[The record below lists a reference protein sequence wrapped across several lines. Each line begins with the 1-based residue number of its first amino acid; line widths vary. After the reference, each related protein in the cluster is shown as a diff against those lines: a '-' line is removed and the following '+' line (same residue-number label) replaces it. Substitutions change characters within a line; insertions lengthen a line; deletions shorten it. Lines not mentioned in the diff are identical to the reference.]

1 MDNFN
6 PVKSLALFF
15 ISLFDFP
22 SDNIKISCV
31 LVSFVLCMIFAILF
45 SNIIMIIFNKVMD
58 NLTFKK

>member
-45 SNIIMIIFNKVMD
+45 SNFIFVVFNKIIHS
-58 NLTFKK
+58 LPFKK